1 MTIGGSN
8 SHWILP
14 RRRLYANFGSEG
26 TYTVEQPLITQ
37 TDTLVKI
44 RDEFNEEAWAL
55 FVRYNSA
62 DKGVTVRHYGKEYV
76 TPMLDVLG
84 FDRA

>member
-1 MTIGGSN
+1 M
-8 SHWILP
+8 
-14 RRRLYANFGSEG
+14 
-26 TYTVEQPLITQ
+26 ITQ